1 MVISKNDF
9 YLIDWELATYGDL
22 AYELATHFILMEY
35 TEQEKDMFFN
45 KLVKTIDLDVKKL
58 MNDVETYITFELYR
72 RKVLKELKKWYKLQ
86 FID

>member
-72 RKVLKELKKWYKLQ
+72 RKVLKELKK
-86 FID
+86 